1 MRDAYIIGSFS
12 TRFQK
17 WPDKSFKDLTRE
29 AYLGALADA
38 GMENGDDI
46 EFGWFGN
53 CGMWLHNDQGSI
65 RGQVCFTPLVNEGL
79 FPARVPMINVEG
91 ACATA
96 SMALHGAWKDILSG
110 QTDVSLALGVEKI
123 WIPDEPEKIQ
133 RSFYAGIDNFDPDEW
148 MEYYKAAG
156 EEAGKEFE
164 TGPNRTVFM
173 DTYAMQACYH
183 MKKHGT
189 TQRQIAAGA
198 AKNHNYGAMNPN
210 AQYQFQMSVDQVM
223 QDRPVSYPL
232 TRAMC
237 SPIGDGAAAAVV
249 VSEDYFQGLPQAVKD
264 RAVKIRANALS
275 GGKYKKLDEPSL
287 SMTAAKKAY
296 SMADLK
302 PDDIQVA
309 EVHDATSFCEVLQV
323 EMMGF
328 CDIGEGG
335 RFIEA
340 GETGPG
346 GKVPVN
352 TSGGLVSKGHP
363 VGATGLSMI
372 YELTT
377 QLRGEAG
384 ERQVPDARI
393 ALAEN
398 GGGVMGFEEAA
409 CAVTILERARDD

>member
-79 FPARVPMINVEG
+79 FPARVPMVNVEG

-133 RSFYAGIDNFDPDEW
+133 RSFYAGIDNFDPEEW
-148 MEYYKAAG
+148 MEYYRAAG

-210 AQYQFQMSVDQVM
+210 AQYQFEMSVDQVM

-287 SMTAAKKAY
+287 SMTAAQKAY

-302 PDDIQVA
+302 PGDIQVA

-409 CAVTILERARDD
+409 CAVTILERARD